1 MYIVVFP
8 QFLWRYAIPYWC
20 ELIFI
25 LEITGI
31 PEPADRECQEAHTLY
46 NAIKKK
52 CRNIISVVYLYR
64 TKILTIE

>member
-31 PEPADRECQEAHTLY
+31 PEPADRECQEAHTLLCMVSTLF
-46 NAIKKK
+46 KKHPK
-52 CRNIISVVYLYR
+52 TN
-64 TKILTIE
+64 KENEEA